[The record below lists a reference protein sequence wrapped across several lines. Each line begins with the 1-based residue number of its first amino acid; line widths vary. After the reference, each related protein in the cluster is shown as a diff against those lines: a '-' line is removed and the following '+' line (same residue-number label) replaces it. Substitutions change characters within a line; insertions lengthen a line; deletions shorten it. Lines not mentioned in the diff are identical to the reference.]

1 MTSNITKFELVLNKF
16 GGLWKSSA
24 RRFSNGLIINSRD
37 HAPLIGDFGPLE
49 ELNDLGN
56 MLESFT
62 RHNGMVSLG
71 FMDKLKYKN
80 IKEDM
85 NDIDCCVEQD

>member
-1 MTSNITKFELVLNKF
+1 MTSNIIKFELVLNKS
-16 GGLWKSSA
+16 GGLWKYGA
-24 RRFSNGLIINSRD
+24 RRFLSGLIINSRD
-37 HAPLIGDFGPLE
+37 CAPLIGDFRPLE

-56 MLESFT
+56 MLKSLT

-80 IKEDM
+80 IEEDM
-85 NDIDCCVEQD
+85 NDIDCCV